1 MWLKVNTYQ
10 KRAEYVVN
18 NGYNLNLKGNQHN
31 LPWVNERVFT
41 TMNSFQWGS
50 YANLGTYIFNAN
62 PLGDN
67 QYKVVSCMVASQSN
81 DTRRWD
87 NGLIRWSGNQYNP
100 TVENHFY
107 NGTVYAF
114 SFMMEFLSKNNGLIG
129 DCGFDVFV
137 GGTIL
142 GRYRINGN
150 NQYMQNLM
158 CGDVNT
164 GGWNGAFGFRP
175 VGNLQF
181 KRSYENVIVHYM
193 NIWTQPIR
201 LHEQQNIITV
211 KCLAMEGDM

>member
-1 MWLKVNTYQ
+1 MWLKISTYQ
-10 KRAEYVVN
+10 KRAEYTVQ
-18 NGYNLNLKGNQHN
+18 NGKILNLREQQHN
-31 LPWVNERVFT
+31 IAWNNERVFT
-41 TMNSFQWGS
+41 TMNSFMWGS
-50 YANLGTYIFNAN
+50 YANKGTYIFNAN

-67 QYKVVSCMVASQSN
+67 HYKVVSSMVVAQN
-81 DTRRWD
+81 GNWD

-100 TVENHFY
+100 TIENHFY

-129 DCGFDVFV
+129 DCGFDIFI
-137 GGTIL
+137 GGDIL

-175 VGNLQF
+175 IGNLQF
-181 KRSYENVIVHYM
+181 KRSYENLVVHYM

-201 LHEQQNIITV
+201 LHEQQNAISV
-211 KCLAMEGDM
+211 KCLALEGDM